1 MKLINIDDMMRI
13 AKETVES
20 APADIPPEIKEILI
34 GVIVGIFIKGVKN
47 GIKISQTTNEMVMA
61 DLKKSEEELRSL
73 YAL

>member
-1 MKLINIDDMMRI
+1 MKLINVEDMMRI

-20 APADIPPEIKEILI
+20 APADIPDDIKEILI
-34 GVIVGIFIKGVKN
+34 GVIVGIYIKGVKN

-61 DLKKSEEELRSL
+61 DLKKSEEELRTL

>member
-1 MKLINIDDMMRI
+1 MKLINVEDMMRI

-34 GVIVGIFIKGVKN
+34 GVIVGIYIKGVKN

-61 DLKKSEEELRSL
+61 DLKKSEDELKSL